1 MVFGAHCNMMKNLAI
16 YQPEFISKMG
26 SCTADNLLRPTNH
39 AVLAAKRK
47 AYVKPVGLNTT
58 SALANYATEAGE
70 NYLNY
75 ELDRENL
82 QLLALRLSCKA
93 HSLHNELRHCSDSP
107 PLATQTLADVSSIIT
122 AVKPFVCWLDRSP
135 FSGQFDYQ
143 EYKAKLL
150 RLSLQIA
157 TCAQRD
163 RFAERPVEE
172 IRSSCKELANLAD
185 SIIQDIVD
193 PLILQPAS
201 LDLATLK
208 KRAGDDLGFFILP
221 SFHGVHQIAEIK
233 FSSPAHQCGK
243 IEDGDEVVQVNYQTV
258 IGKSGIHPLKK
269 EEILKRLPSKNTAV
283 DLELVGESFL
293 SHLEK
298 KRCEVVKPRSSRKK
312 KLNVPAG
319 QSITEQD
326 LIQPQEE
333 ETLKTKTKQKQKG
346 QKRQKKYQD
355 LPSSDEDSDDYSI
368 VSSGHSDLVF
378 SSDEEVYKSQPTKTR
393 KRTIPESTPG
403 TSGIRNNVKTVNN
416 SGNSQPLKDTLEEG
430 NFVVVAWEG
439 KQFPGLV
446 MSVVETG
453 AIVDCMEPTQK
464 YWKWPKEKDMLFYEW
479 SDIIQVMKP
488 PKLLPAHQAGSQLA
502 RPCSKLVGFGPDQTP
517 VARLHLT
524 WLSLGFYPT
533 STRLLRAKGT
543 PLGGEDRIE

>member
-58 SALANYATEAGE
+58 SALANYATEADGLCPFNSQHQTTSQLPSGQLE
-70 NYLNY
+70 LNWVPRCYTNPPSPVLGTNY

-258 IGKSGIHPLKK
+258 
-269 EEILKRLPSKNTAV
+269 
-283 DLELVGESFL
+283 
-293 SHLEK
+293 
-298 KRCEVVKPRSSRKK
+298 
-312 KLNVPAG
+312 
-319 QSITEQD
+319 
-326 LIQPQEE
+326 
-333 ETLKTKTKQKQKG
+333 
-346 QKRQKKYQD
+346 
-355 LPSSDEDSDDYSI
+355 
-368 VSSGHSDLVF
+368 SDLVF

-439 KQFPGLV
+439 KQFPGLI

-453 AIVDCMEPTQK
+453 AIMDCMEPTQK

-488 PKLLPAHQAGSQLA
+488 PK
-502 RPCSKLVGFGPDQTP
+502 
-517 VARLHLT
+517 
-524 WLSLGFYPT
+524 
-533 STRLLRAKGT
+533 
-543 PLGGEDRIE
+543 

>member
-1 MVFGAHCNMMKNLAI
+1 
-16 YQPEFISKMG
+16 MG
-26 SCTADNLLRPTNH
+26 SCTADHLLRPTNH
-39 AVLAAKRK
+39 AVLAANRK
-47 AYVKPVGLNTT
+47 AYVKLGLNTT
-58 SALANYATEAGE
+58 SALANYATE
-70 NYLNY
+70 NY

-122 AVKPFVCWLDRSP
+122 AVKPLVCWLDRSP

-258 IGKSGIHPLKK
+258 
-269 EEILKRLPSKNTAV
+269 
-283 DLELVGESFL
+283 
-293 SHLEK
+293 
-298 KRCEVVKPRSSRKK
+298 VVASYRSSILSDFAFVNNPLATISKSRE
-312 KLNVPAG
+312 AG
-319 QSITEQD
+319 
-326 LIQPQEE
+326 
-333 ETLKTKTKQKQKG
+333 
-346 QKRQKKYQD
+346 
-355 LPSSDEDSDDYSI
+355 SSD
-368 VSSGHSDLVF
+368 
-378 SSDEEVYKSQPTKTR
+378 Q
-393 KRTIPESTPG
+393 
-403 TSGIRNNVKTVNN
+403 
-416 SGNSQPLKDTLEEG
+416 
-430 NFVVVAWEG
+430 
-439 KQFPGLV
+439 
-446 MSVVETG
+446 
-453 AIVDCMEPTQK
+453 C
-464 YWKWPKEKDMLFYEW
+464 
-479 SDIIQVMKP
+479 
-488 PKLLPAHQAGSQLA
+488 
-502 RPCSKLVGFGPDQTP
+502 
-517 VARLHLT
+517 
-524 WLSLGFYPT
+524 
-533 STRLLRAKGT
+533 
-543 PLGGEDRIE
+543 